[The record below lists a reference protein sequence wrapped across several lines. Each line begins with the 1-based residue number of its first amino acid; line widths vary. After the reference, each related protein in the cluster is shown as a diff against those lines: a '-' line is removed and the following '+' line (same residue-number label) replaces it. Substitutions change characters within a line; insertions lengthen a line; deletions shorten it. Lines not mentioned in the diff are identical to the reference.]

1 MTTKNIL
8 AISGSLKASSA
19 NKKILQ
25 FIATQLPLNVK
36 YTLYEDLATLPLFNP
51 DVDIPN
57 TISQVDALRQRIQV
71 ADVVI
76 FCTPEYAFGV
86 PGALK
91 NALDWLVSSGEMNE
105 KPVIAIAA
113 SLGGDKALASL
124 LLTLKAL
131 GTQVKA
137 DVHIGYV
144 NSKISKEGSI
154 DTATQQLIIN
164 AIGKLS
170 VLLS

>member
-1 MTTKNIL
+1 MTSQNIL
-8 AISGSLKASSA
+8 AISGSLKANSA

-25 FIATQLPLNVK
+25 FIATQLLPTAN

-57 TISQVDALRQRIQV
+57 TINQVEALRQQIRA

-76 FCTPEYAFGV
+76 ICTPEYAFGV

-105 KPVIAIAA
+105 KQVIAIAA
-113 SLGGDKALASL
+113 SLAGDKALASL
-124 LLTLKAL
+124 LLTLEAL
-131 GTQVKA
+131 GTQLSA
-137 DVHIGYV
+137 SLNIPFI
-144 NSKISKEGSI
+144 NSKIFKDGVI
-154 DTATQQLIIN
+154 DKATQQVIKE
-164 AIGKLS
+164 AIKNI
-170 VLLS
+170 